1 MGCLPSKKQR
11 NAQVCL
17 DKLEEITSLLTQM
30 MNKYDLQT
38 KDIDREI
45 HEGIQKKKSK
55 QMLIAKLRRK
65 KIILSAME
73 KCQKQV
79 DMVTQRRYAVEQLN
93 ITSMQIQALKETA
106 SVFKS
111 VMSANS
117 VEKIEKLEDTMANF
131 TEDLISMND
140 ALENTT
146 QLIEFDDTELEEELQ
161 SLLKPERNIVST
173 QEVELI
179 PVESGKDKVTKN
191 EDDGWDNEEEEESTR
206 KKELVSW

>member
-1 MGCLPSKKQR
+1 
-11 NAQVCL
+11 
-17 DKLEEITSLLTQM
+17 M

-38 KDIDREI
+38 KDIDKEI
-45 HEGIQKKKSK
+45 YEGIQKKKSK
-55 QMLIAKLRRK
+55 SMLIAKLRRK

-93 ITSMQIQALKETA
+93 ITSMQIDALKETA

-146 QLIEFDDTELEEELQ
+146 QLIEFDDSELEEELQ
-161 SLLKPERNIVST
+161 SLLKPEMNVVST
-173 QEVELI
+173 QEVQLI
-179 PVESGKDKVTKN
+179 PLKEATKDENVN
-191 EDDGWDNEEEEESTR
+191 WDDDEEEESTR
-206 KKELVSW
+206 KKEVVSW